1 MLDLE
6 ARNDRKWLKLDQFF
20 VGEGCKALYKQN
32 TIEVVSLFFSFK
44 GAFWLV
50 IRKVWKL
57 KLKQWLFP
65 Q

>member
-44 GAFWLV
+44 GVFWLV
-50 IRKVWKL
+50 IRKI
-57 KLKQWLFP
+57 
-65 Q
+65 